1 MNLRDLFIIYLACGA
16 PFGVYYFLQNRNRLE
31 TKILWLKSLFR
42 FVIWIPFAIQMV
54 VRNSLITNLYNNGF
68 DRAAE
73 SDSKKEL
80 EIEEIKK
87 FFENILS
94 EKKFKLSIYEFREA
108 FNRYA
113 GLSLEIQNEPEE
125 ISLPEK
131 EIFRI
136 TNHGNKKLAETCLHR
151 RNRKRLSFHQKLAR
165 RDFFEMLDKFSGHT
179 KRDNLFEQ
187 TVKLARLL
195 GDSEAQ
201 KQVENLSGESLQ
213 TAGKENVKNTGE
225 IWNPEKHKPLTE
237 TKISTNLQVLPATA
251 NLSNKD

>member
-1 MNLRDLFIIYLACGA
+1 MNLRDIFIIYLACGA

-73 SDSKKEL
+73 SDAKKEL

-94 EKKFKLSIYEFREA
+94 EKKFKLSVYEFREA

-136 TNHGNKKLAETCLHR
+136 TNHSHKKLAETCLHR
-151 RNRKRLSFHQKLAR
+151 RNRKRLSFHHKLAR
-165 RDFFEMLDKFSGHT
+165 RDFFEMLDKFTGHT
-179 KRDNLFEQ
+179 KRENLFEQ
-187 TVKLARLL
+187 TAKLARLL

-225 IWNPEKHKPLTE
+225 IWKPEKHKPLTE